1 MKFLSRS
8 FLVLLALYGMVF
20 ALGTAFLARQHVSLW
35 WALLFSVG
43 CIGFQ
48 YAISPWLIEHIL
60 SIDWNENELPAVNRA
75 FVDQLC
81 LERRLHKPRMGVI
94 HSGTPNAF
102 SFGRVRRDARVVVT
116 KGLLDVLT
124 PEEANAVIAH
134 EIGHIEHYDFAVMA
148 VAALAPLILYQIY
161 VWTDRVNNTRAIA
174 WGAYVCY
181 WIGQFL
187 VLTLNRTREYYA
199 DHFSAEATRAP
210 GDLSSALIKIA
221 YGMVRADGEYQQAMK
236 DRSTTD
242 KKRRKREHQLG
253 GAISLL
259 GIANLKSSQSLALA
273 VADPAQ
279 AAAVMRWDIVNPW
292 ARFYQLN
299 STHPLTAL
307 RVRAL
312 NLESESMHQK
322 VHYPL
327 PESKTTDRKLQ
338 FLLFPFE
345 LALWLAPW
353 ACGFFLI
360 FGERLNSVLAFIHL
374 HLPRLADTWIVDGW
388 LMTLLGATW
397 MLRIAYRY
405 RGEFT
410 SSRIASLIEDT
421 EVSQMRPRAV
431 ELRGE
436 IVGNGVPGAFWSPDF
451 VMRDESG
458 MIFLLYRSSIPFAR
472 LFFALTNADR
482 FIGEQVVLRG
492 WYRRGLRPYV
502 EISKLS
508 ADVVQTDAG
517 PGLISVLG
525 TSSSN
530 AERRPERLVQRSYS
544 RWIQSALAAAATAAG
559 IIWLKRG

>member
-8 FLVLLALYGMVF
+8 LVVLLALYGMVF
-20 ALGTAFLARQHVSLW
+20 ALGTAFLAERHVSLW
-35 WALLFSVG
+35 GALLFSVG
-43 CIGFQ
+43 FIGFQ
-48 YAISPWLIEHIL
+48 YAISPWLIETIL
-60 SIDWNENELPAVNRA
+60 SIDWDENELPAVNRA
-75 FVDQLC
+75 FVDKLC
-81 LERRLHKPRMGVI
+81 LERGLHKPKIGVI

-116 KGLLDVLT
+116 KGLLDMLT

-161 VWTDRVNNTRAIA
+161 IWTDRISNTRAIA
-174 WGAYVCY
+174 WAAYLCY

-221 YGMVRADGEYQQAMK
+221 YGMVKADGEYQQAMK

-242 KKRRKREHQLG
+242 KKWRKREHQLG

-259 GIANLKSSQSLALA
+259 GIANLKSSRSLALA
-273 VADPAQ
+273 VADPTQ
-279 AAAVMRWDIVNPW
+279 AAAVMRWDLVNPW

-312 NLESESMHQK
+312 NADSQAMHQEIK
-322 VHYPL
+322 YPL
-327 PESKTTDRKLQ
+327 PEAQASDRELR
-338 FLLFPFE
+338 FTLFPFE
-345 LALWLAPW
+345 FALWLAPW
-353 ACGFFLI
+353 ACAFLLFFDGRFASVAALVHLRMVHLSHPWLLI
-360 FGERLNSVLAFIHL
+360 A
-374 HLPRLADTWIVDGW
+374 
-388 LMTLLGATW
+388 LGVTW
-397 MLRIAYRY
+397 MLRISYRY
-405 RGEFT
+405 RGEFKAA
-410 SSRIASLIEDT
+410 RIGSLIEDT

-458 MIFLLYRSSIPFAR
+458 MVFLLYRSSIPFAR
-472 LFFALTNADR
+472 IFFALTNADR
-482 FIGEQVVLRG
+482 FIGEQVVLEG
-492 WYRRGLRPYV
+492 WFRRGLSPYV

-508 ADVVQTDAG
+508 ANVMKADAG

-525 TSSSN
+525 NSSSN
-530 AERRPERLVQRSYS
+530 ADRTPQALVRRSYS
-544 RWIQSALAAAATAAG
+544 RWIQHALAAAATAAG
-559 IIWLKRG
+559 IIWLRS

>member
-8 FLVLLALYGMVF
+8 LIVLLALYGMVF
-20 ALGTAFLARQHVSLW
+20 ALGDAFLAERHVSLW

-43 CIGFQ
+43 FIGLQFS
-48 YAISPWLIEHIL
+48 ISPWLIERIL
-60 SIDWNENELPAVNRA
+60 SIDWDENELPAANRV
-75 FVDQLC
+75 FVEQLC
-81 LERRLHKPRMGVI
+81 LERGLHKPKIGII

-102 SFGRVRRDARVVVT
+102 SFGRFRSDARVVVT

-124 PEEANAVIAH
+124 PEETNAVLAH

-174 WGAYVCY
+174 WGAYLCY

-221 YGMVRADGEYQQAMK
+221 YGMVRADGEYQEAMK
-236 DRSTTD
+236 KSSSSD
-242 KKRRKREHQLG
+242 KKLRKREHQLG

-279 AAAVMRWDIVNPW
+279 AAAVMRWDVVNPW

-299 STHPLTAL
+299 STHPLTAF

-312 NLESESMHQK
+312 NVESESMHQS
-322 VHYPL
+322 VQYPL
-327 PESKTTDRKLQ
+327 PGSQALDRKLQ
-338 FLLFPFE
+338 FVEFPLE

-353 ACGFFLI
+353 VLGFLLF
-360 FGERLNSVLAFIHL
+360 FDD
-374 HLPRLADTWIVDGW
+374 RLARVLSLAHLSMVHLSAPW
-388 LMTLLGATW
+388 LLILLGVTW
-397 MLRIAYRY
+397 MLRITYRY
-405 RGEFT
+405 RGNFEA
-410 SSRIASLIEDT
+410 SRIGKLIEDT

-482 FIGEQVVLRG
+482 FIGEQVTLQG
-492 WYRRGLRPYV
+492 WFRRGLRPYV
-502 EISKLS
+502 EISRLS
-508 ADVVQTDAG
+508 ASVVRADAG
-517 PGLISVLG
+517 PGLISVTGNSL
-525 TSSSN
+525 SN
-530 AERRPERLVQRSYS
+530 AERTPETLVQRSYS
-544 RWIQSALAAAATAAG
+544 RWIQYALAAAATAAG
-559 IIWLKRG
+559 IVWLGS